1 MLKNIST
8 MGWCYFAYC
17 LFACGYFTVAAFG
30 GWKGLSL
37 DIQPGSGYGS
47 SYSGSGG
54 SSYGRSSGGSW
65 GGGK

>member
-8 MGWCYFAYC
+8 LGWCYFTYGV
-17 LFACGYFTVAAFG
+17 FACGYFVAAAVG
-30 GWKGLSL
+30 GWKGP
-37 DIQPGSGYGS
+37 DINMAGGSGYGS
-47 SYSGSGG
+47 SYSSGG

>member
-8 MGWCYFAYC
+8 LGWCYFTYG
-17 LFACGYFTVAAFG
+17 LFACGYFTAAAVG

-37 DIQPGSGYGS
+37 DFVPGSGYGS
-47 SYSGSGG
+47 SYSSGG